1 MQPVQEC
8 LCRAVLFQGSVE
20 IRRGRHVFGYST
32 SPLLWAIAVASCGKK
47 NYVTC
52 NTKLLKVC
60 SLNGNACSGFVT
72 RFLI

>member
-1 MQPVQEC
+1 M
-8 LCRAVLFQGSVE
+8 
-20 IRRGRHVFGYST
+20 FGYST
-32 SPLLWAIAVASCGKK
+32 SPLLWAVAVASCGKK
-47 NYVTC
+47 TYVTC